1 MSYRLH
7 LAATAA
13 FSICTRIE
21 DLRHQFPAMVSIV
34 NISWKEKALDTVLTP
49 LKVKECLINVC
60 KDIKIFKQGM
70 KLLHICAL
78 ARINFQ
84 NTISGEP
91 STL

>member
-13 FSICTRIE
+13 FSICTKIE
-21 DLRHQFPAMVSIV
+21 DLRHQFPAMGSIV
-34 NISWKEKALDTVLTP
+34 NIPWKEKALDTVLTP
-49 LKVKECLINVC
+49 SKVKDYLIDVC

-70 KLLHICAL
+70 KLLCIWAL
-78 ARINFQ
+78 ASINFQ